1 MDTYKACLSY
11 RHKISRRLSTLKRVR
26 DKQLCERVVGVRGSM
41 FQHIAF
47 SFLTTISVAGLL
59 HVSWDPIVACL
70 GTNPYTYRVLL
81 SFSLVTS
88 IYFVVGSLF
97 AVMDLTLSPKALR
110 KYKTQVDGVCDRTSS
125 SVMLGIHPWVYDY
138 GFCWRG

>member
-81 SFSLVTS
+81 SFSLVMS

-97 AVMDLTLSPKALR
+97 AVMGLTLSPKALR
-110 KYKTQVDGVCDRTSS
+110 KYKTQVE
-125 SVMLGIHPWVYDY
+125 
-138 GFCWRG
+138 